1 MKAVLQYRASP
12 GFRRQLERHAP
23 AWLDIVVVDES
34 DTATFTAAMQ
44 DAHVLLHV
52 LEPVTA
58 TVIAAAPQL
67 RLIHK
72 IGVGVNTIDLDAA
85 RQRGIAV
92 ANMPGTNTP
101 AVAELTLLLMLATLR
116 RVAFWDTTT
125 RQKKGWEAELQV
137 FDTLG
142 ELNGRVVGLVGYGA
156 VATRLAPILQA
167 CGASVV
173 YTARQAK
180 PQAVGKPCSFD
191 ELLRVSDIV
200 SLHVPLTP
208 ETTGL
213 MDAAAF
219 ARMKPGSVFINTAR
233 GGLVDEPALIAA
245 LQSGHLRAAG
255 LDVFADEP
263 IHADSPLLTLDNVVV
278 TPHIAWLTPETLER
292 SVVIAVENCRRLRDG
307 EPLLHRVT

>member
-12 GFRRQLERHAP
+12 GFQQQLEKYAP
-23 AWLDIVVVDES
+23 DWLDVVVVDEA
-34 DTATFTAAMQ
+34 DTQTFTAEMQ
-44 DAHVLLHV
+44 DTQVLLHV

-58 TVIAAAPQL
+58 EVISAAPQL
-67 RLIHK
+67 QLIQK

-85 RQRGIAV
+85 KQRGVAV

-101 AVAELTLLLMLATLR
+101 AVAELTLLLILATLR

-125 RQKKGWEAELQV
+125 RQGKGWEAELGV
-137 FDTLG
+137 FDSLG

-167 CGASVV
+167 CRASVV

-180 PQAVGKPCSFD
+180 PDAVGKKCSFN
-191 ELLRVSDIV
+191 ELLQISDIV

-208 ETTGL
+208 ETTSL
-213 MDAAAF
+213 MDTAAF
-219 ARMKPGSVFINTAR
+219 ARMKPGSILINTAR
-233 GGLVDEPALIAA
+233 GGLVDETALISA
-245 LQSGHLRAAG
+245 LQSDHLRAAG

-263 IHADSPLLTLDNVVV
+263 IPEDNSLLTLDNVVR

-307 EPLLHRVT
+307 EPLLHQVV

>member
-1 MKAVLQYRASP
+1 LVQ
-12 GFRRQLERHAP
+12 HAP
-23 AWLDIVVVDES
+23 AWLDIVIVDEA
-34 DTATFTAAMQ
+34 DTAIFTVAMQ

-58 TVIAAAPQL
+58 GVIAAAPQL

-125 RQKKGWEAELQV
+125 RQKKGWETELQV
-137 FDTLG
+137 HAVLDTLG
-142 ELNGRVVGLVGYGA
+142 ELNGRLVGHVGYGA
-156 VATRLAPILQA
+156 VAAHLAPILHA
-167 CGASVV
+167 CGAAVV
-173 YTARQAK
+173 YTARQAR

-208 ETTGL
+208 ETTRL

-245 LQSGHLRAAG
+245 LQSGHLCAAG

-263 IHADSPLLTLDNVVV
+263 IHADNPLLTLDNVVV
-278 TPHIAWLTPETLER
+278 TPHIGWLTPETLGR
-292 SVVIAVENCRRLRDG
+292 SCTIAFENCRRLRAG
-307 EPLLHRVT
+307 EPLLHRVM

>member
-12 GFRRQLERHAP
+12 GFRRQLEQHAP
-23 AWLDIVVVDES
+23 DWLEIVIVDEA
-34 DTATFTAAMQ
+34 DTVDFTAAMQ
-44 DAHVLLHV
+44 DAQVLLHV

-58 TVIAAAPQL
+58 AAIAAAPQL
-67 RLIHK
+67 RLIQK

-85 RQRGIAV
+85 KQRGIAV

-101 AVAELTLLLMLATLR
+101 AVVELTLLLMFATLR
-116 RVAFWDTTT
+116 RVAFWDATT
-125 RQKKGWEAELQV
+125 RQQKGWEAELPV

-156 VATRLAPILQA
+156 VAAHLAPILHA

-208 ETTGL
+208 ETMRL

-219 ARMKPGSVFINTAR
+219 ARMKPNSVFINTAR
-233 GGLVDEPALIAA
+233 GGLVEEPALIAA

-255 LDVFADEP
+255 LDVFAAEP
-263 IHADSPLLTLDNVVV
+263 VATGNPLLTLDNVVL
-278 TPHIAWLTPETLER
+278 TPHIAWLTQETLER
-292 SVVIAVENCRRLRDG
+292 SIVIAVENCRRLRDG
-307 EPLLHRVT
+307 EPLLHRVV

>member
-12 GFRRQLERHAP
+12 GFRRQLEQHAP
-23 AWLDIVVVDES
+23 AWLDIVVVDEA

-58 TVIAAAPQL
+58 AMIAAAPQL

-101 AVAELTLLLMLATLR
+101 AVAELTLLLMFATLR
-116 RVAFWDTTT
+116 RVAFWDRTT
-125 RQKKGWEAELQV
+125 RQAIGWEAELQV

-156 VATRLAPILQA
+156 VATHLAPILQT
-167 CGASVV
+167 CGAAVV

-200 SLHVPLTP
+200 SLHVPLAP
-208 ETTGL
+208 ETTRL

-263 IHADSPLLTLDNVVV
+263 IHADNPLLTLENVVV

-292 SVVIAVENCRRLRDG
+292 SCTIAVENCRRLRAG
-307 EPLLHRVT
+307 EPLLHRVA